1 MLKRINESL
10 ERENAY
16 LKKQLDFFTQ
26 ACSSKRNSI
35 SALTSMASKKK
46 EDSSWGLRGRIMS
59 RIDGKGDNNE
69 TESTALFNSKMSSG
83 RKSDPVE

>member
-26 ACSSKRNSI
+26 ACSSKRASLNSI
-35 SALTSMASKKK
+35 VSIQTKKK
-46 EDSSWGLRGRIMS
+46 EDGGFRDRLIS
-59 RIDGKGDNNE
+59 RLEGKVDKND
-69 TESTALFNSKMSSG
+69 T
-83 RKSDPVE
+83 